1 MALPNVIEGKS
12 EYMIY
17 THRLEARVHCNV
29 VLPNDSVRIQD
40 YLNRD
45 EFIQTRNAHWFRK
58 KDSSYAQVI
67 NLADIDYEPGFL
79 PLHSICISHGY
90 QKVTDSVLAR
100 GFGGYK
106 VQVCLKID
114 GLSGMLKG
122 KVYAPRDI
130 KPRDLAKRVFS
141 KPSDKMIAITEP
153 QHEKLEDMF
162 AREEHKKK
170 EIFKPSYLLINKRS
184 ILGLYLLNAK

>member
-58 KDSSYAQVI
+58 KDSSYAQLGLREEYRAGRQRTKKSKLDVLKDSSYAQVI

-79 PLHSICISHGY
+79 PLHSICIIHGY

-130 KPRDLAKRVFS
+130 KPRDLA
-141 KPSDKMIAITEP
+141 
-153 QHEKLEDMF
+153 
-162 AREEHKKK
+162 
-170 EIFKPSYLLINKRS
+170 
-184 ILGLYLLNAK
+184 ILQKAKTFLK